1 MNFFRISAIR
11 GLLAL
16 LLAFSFNNAQAGEPG
31 FYVGASAGQATL
43 DVPLD
48 PSLTF
53 DENDTAY
60 KVIAGYNFDF
70 GNFDLGLEGAYV
82 YLGEPSIG
90 DSTASVAFETTG
102 FSGFGVAALELGPVD
117 LFAKAGVLAWDVT
130 ARITG
135 SQVPPD
141 FRFSDS
147 DNGSDF
153 AYGVGARW
161 NIGRFGIRA
170 EYEGFDVSDTDSL
183 YMWSVGLTY
192 SF

>member
-1 MNFFRISAIR
+1 MNFFRSSAIR
-11 GLLAL
+11 GLVAM
-16 LLAFSFNNAQAGEPG
+16 LLAFSFTSAQAGEPG
-31 FYVGASAGQATL
+31 FYIGASAGQATL
-43 DVPLD
+43 EVPLE

-53 DENDTAY
+53 DENDTAF
-60 KVIAGYNFDF
+60 KVLAGYNFDF

-82 YLGEPSIG
+82 HLGEPVIG
-90 DSTASVAFETTG
+90 DSTAAVAFETTG

-141 FRFSDS
+141 FQFSDS

-161 NIGRFGIRA
+161 NIGRLGIRA
-170 EYEGFDVSDTDSL
+170 EYEGFDVSDTESL